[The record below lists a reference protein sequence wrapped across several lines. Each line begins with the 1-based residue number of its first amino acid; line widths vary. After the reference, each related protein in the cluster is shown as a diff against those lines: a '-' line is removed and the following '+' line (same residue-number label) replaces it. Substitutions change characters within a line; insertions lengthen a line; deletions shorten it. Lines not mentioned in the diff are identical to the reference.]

1 MDSKKLSSK
10 LGTAIAVAF
19 VATCSIPVF
28 AEGPGS
34 YGTRAEVLRFAHELA
49 EREGLDEQVIK
60 TALAGARYQ
69 PAVIKAILPPASPS
83 AKSWVR
89 YRARYIDRSRINAG
103 LVFWRANERLLKRAE
118 DEFGVPASIIVGIIG
133 VETIY
138 GRNTGSFKALSALA
152 TLAFDYPPRADLFR
166 RELGELFLLARDQ
179 RRSVDDIMGSYAGAI
194 GLPQFLPSSIRHYA
208 VDFDGDGKIDIETS
222 AADAI
227 GSVASFLN
235 QHGWAPG
242 GPVAVPARVSD
253 PQRAAAAV
261 EAGISPQFG
270 IEALRQLGIEAD
282 TPTAPDQD
290 AALVDLVTP
299 NAATEYWLGYNN
311 FYVITRY
318 NRSSFY
324 AMTVY
329 QLATAIALEHAQ
341 PTAVR

>member
-1 MDSKKLSSK
+1 MRSS
-10 LGTAIAVAF
+10 VAF
-19 VATCSIPVF
+19 ADGT
-28 AEGPGS
+28 GD
-34 YGTRAEVLRFAHELA
+34 YGNRVEVQQFAHELA
-49 EREGLDEQVIK
+49 EREGLDEAAVK
-60 TALAGARYQ
+60 AALASARYQ
-69 PAVIKAILPPASPS
+69 PAVIKAILPPASPTV
-83 AKSWVR
+83 KSWTR
-89 YRARYIDRSRINAG
+89 YRARFIDRMRINAG
-103 LVFWRANERLLKRAE
+103 LAFWRANEYWLKRAE

-138 GRNTGSFKALSALA
+138 GRNTGNFQALSALA

-179 RRSVDDIMGSYAGAI
+179 QRPVDSIKGSYAGAI
-194 GLPQFLPSSIRHYA
+194 GLPQFLPSSIRRYA
-208 VDFDGDGKIDIETS
+208 VDYDGDGRIDLETS

-242 GPVAVPARVSD
+242 GPVAVPAKVSD

-261 EAGISPQFG
+261 EAGIEPKFG
-270 IEALRQLGIEAD
+270 IEALRQLGIKAD
-282 TPTAPDQD
+282 TPAAPDLD
-290 AALVDLVTP
+290 AALIDLVTP
-299 NAATEYWLGYNN
+299 NAPTEYWLGYNN

-329 QLATAIALEHAQ
+329 QLATAVALERGEPAEI
-341 PTAVR
+341 R

>member
-1 MDSKKLSSK
+1 MDFKKLGIG
-10 LGTAIAVAF
+10 LGAALMGAI
-19 VATCSIPVF
+19 VATSSAPAW
-28 AEGPGS
+28 AEGD
-34 YGTRAEVLRFAHELA
+34 YGTRVEVQQFAHELA
-49 EREGLDEQVIK
+49 EREGLDEAAVK
-60 TALAGARYQ
+60 AALASARYQ
-69 PAVIKAILPPASPS
+69 PAVIKAILPPASPTV
-83 AKSWVR
+83 KSWTR
-89 YRARYIDRSRINAG
+89 YRARFIDRMRINAG
-103 LVFWRANERLLKRAE
+103 LAFWRANEYWLKRAE

-138 GRNTGSFKALSALA
+138 GRNTGNFQTLSALA

-179 RRSVDDIMGSYAGAI
+179 QRPVDSIKGSYAGAI
-194 GLPQFLPSSIRHYA
+194 GLPQFLPSSIRRYA
-208 VDFDGDGKIDIETS
+208 VDYDGDGRIDLETS

-242 GPVAVPARVSD
+242 GPVAVPAKVSD

-261 EAGISPQFG
+261 EAGIEPKFG
-270 IEALRQLGIEAD
+270 IEALRQLGIKAD
-282 TPTAPDQD
+282 TPAAPDLD
-290 AALVDLVTP
+290 AALIDLVTP
-299 NAATEYWLGYNN
+299 NAPTEYWLGYNN

-329 QLATAIALEHAQ
+329 QLATAVALERGEPAEI
-341 PTAVR
+341 R